1 MLLRAVLAI
10 VALCAAAIVLKD
22 ARHWRTGDPRHASFR
37 TVVISV
43 LILLGLSWPVLARP
57 SPYPPVTQFSGDR
70 YSAQAQM
77 GADVAKAVKVQRA
90 RKAARSHRWRRVP
103 MPRARPGIRQ
113 VPIWAPL
120 AEPGAVEPLSAVVG
134 AVRETIR
141 AVGRPRA
148 WCGWWLGRHLGMTTR
163 HLWKASNWASV
174 GSNAGGPR
182 VGAIVVWRHHVGI
195 ITGHN
200 AMGWVVKS
208 GNDGHRVRERV
219 RSLAGAIAF
228 RSSS

>member
-1 MLLRAVLAI
+1 MRRF
-10 VALCAAAIVLKD
+10 AAI
-22 ARHWRTGDPRHASFR
+22 A
-37 TVVISV
+37 
-43 LILLGLSWPVLARP
+43 LLCLVSAGAEAKQ
-57 SPYPPVTQFSGDR
+57 SPYPVTSFEGDR
-70 YSAQAQM
+70 YGARQVQM
-77 GADVAKAVKVQRA
+77 GADVAKAVKARTGAKA
-90 RKAARSHRWRRVP
+90 RKQAPVSRRRWRSVP
-103 MPRARPGIRQ
+103 IPAPRQ
-113 VPIWAPL
+113 VPIFAPL

-134 AVRETIR
+134 VVRETIR

-148 WCGWWLGRHLGMTTR
+148 WCGWWLGQHLGMPLRT
-163 HLWKASNWASV
+163 LWVARNWASV

-200 AMGWVVKS
+200 SMGWVVKS
-208 GNDGHRVRERV
+208 GNDGHAVRERV